1 MKVADAFLRAVYPL
15 STRRPRSPHPSV
27 TFSPLHYTYPLFSA
41 ARAKAEKSHAR
52 SLSLAAALKEDLSR
66 FFFSDR
72 RTSRA
77 YVYGTHAQQV
87 RRGTTELI
95 KLISEQGGAHTPT
108 GTLFSAGQIGHPESV
123 SVLLPVRIPKAQLI
137 FWEGKGTPFSRPPLL
152 RPGFSPG
159 GDGAIRPQTGSRRNE
174 RAVAEGG
181 RITKMRGTI
190 MMAFLLLCP
199 FSFFPAAAAL
209 PN

>member
-137 FWEGKGTPFSRPPLL
+137 FWEGKGTPLLPTALVEAGVQPRWRRRDSPTNGIKEERTSRGGGRQDHKDEGDDYDGIPPLVSL
-152 RPGFSPG
+152 
-159 GDGAIRPQTGSRRNE
+159 
-174 RAVAEGG
+174 
-181 RITKMRGTI
+181 
-190 MMAFLLLCP
+190 FLLSRGRRP
-199 FSFFPAAAAL
+199 T
-209 PN
+209 

>member
-1 MKVADAFLRAVYPL
+1 MLSYVQYILSLRAAPDHLIQVSHSPP
-15 STRRPRSPHPSV
+15 STTHIPFFRPPEPK
-27 TFSPLHYTYPLFSA
+27 P
-41 ARAKAEKSHAR
+41 KSRTHA
-52 SLSLAAALKEDLSR
+52 LSLAAALEEDLSR

-137 FWEGKGTPFSRPPLL
+137 FWEGKGTPLLPTALVEAGVQPRWRRRDSPTNGIEEERTSRGGGRQDHKDEGDDYDGIPPLVSL
-152 RPGFSPG
+152 YLLSRGRRP
-159 GDGAIRPQTGSRRNE
+159 T
-174 RAVAEGG
+174 
-181 RITKMRGTI
+181 
-190 MMAFLLLCP
+190 
-199 FSFFPAAAAL
+199 
-209 PN
+209 

>member
-1 MKVADAFLRAVYPL
+1 MNKEEH
-15 STRRPRSPHPSV
+15 TH
-27 TFSPLHYTYPLFSA
+27 TNWHLF
-41 ARAKAEKSHAR
+41 
-52 SLSLAAALKEDLSR
+52 
-66 FFFSDR
+66 F
-72 RTSRA
+72 
-77 YVYGTHAQQV
+77 
-87 RRGTTELI
+87 
-95 KLISEQGGAHTPT
+95 
-108 GTLFSAGQIGHPESV
+108 AGQIGHPESV

-137 FWEGKGTPFSRPPLL
+137 FCRPPLL

-159 GDGAIRPQTGSRRNE
+159 GDAAIRPQTGSRRNE

-199 FSFFPAAAAL
+199 FSFFLAAAAL

>member
-1 MKVADAFLRAVYPL
+1 MLSYVRYILSLRAAPDHLIQVSHSPP
-15 STRRPRSPHPSV
+15 STTHIPFSRPPEPK
-27 TFSPLHYTYPLFSA
+27 P
-41 ARAKAEKSHAR
+41 KSRTHAL
-52 SLSLAAALKEDLSR
+52 SLSLAALKEDLSR

-137 FWEGKGTPFSRPPLL
+137 FWEGKGTPPPFSRPPLL

-199 FSFFPAAAAL
+199 FSFFLAAAAL

>member
-1 MKVADAFLRAVYPL
+1 MLSYVQYILSLRAAPDHLIQVSHSPP
-15 STRRPRSPHPSV
+15 STTHIPFFRPPEPK
-27 TFSPLHYTYPLFSA
+27 P
-41 ARAKAEKSHAR
+41 KSRTHA
-52 SLSLAAALKEDLSR
+52 LSLAAALEEDLSR

-137 FWEGKGTPFSRPPLL
+137 FWEGKGTPLLPTALVEAGVQPRWRRRDSPTNGIEEERTSRGGGRQDHKDEGDDYDGIPPLVSL
-152 RPGFSPG
+152 
-159 GDGAIRPQTGSRRNE
+159 
-174 RAVAEGG
+174 
-181 RITKMRGTI
+181 
-190 MMAFLLLCP
+190 FLLSRGRRP
-199 FSFFPAAAAL
+199 T
-209 PN
+209 